1 MIKKNTC
8 QGQEI
13 KHEYLVENGQSDVKT
28 SKQIG
33 AISLEIY
40 GDDKEYKFPFFFQ
53 KKNGGIE
60 EKGWEYGKQLDI

>member
-53 KKNGGIE
+53 KKKWRNRRKGLGIR
-60 EKGWEYGKQLDI
+60 